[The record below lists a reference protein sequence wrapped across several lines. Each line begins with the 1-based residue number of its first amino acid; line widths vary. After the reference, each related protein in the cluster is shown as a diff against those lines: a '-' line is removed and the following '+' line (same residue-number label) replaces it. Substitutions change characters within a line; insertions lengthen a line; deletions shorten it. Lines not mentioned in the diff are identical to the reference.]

1 MENNILLYVIT
12 THFTFII
19 SKSLKF
25 SYFRDIGA
33 ELLVVNNIIL

>member
-1 MENNILLYVIT
+1 METAFYCNNYR
-12 THFTFII
+12 HFTFII

-25 SYFRDIGA
+25 NYLRDISA